1 MVQKHSKRYTTH
13 KGVKMQNDFTKAMEF
28 RHACKVFDDS
38 KKISDEDIRYIL
50 DMGILSPSSF
60 GMEPWKFL
68 VITNQE
74 LKESL
79 KPLCWNQVQ
88 ITSCSHLVVILA
100 KIEDI
105 KPNSPEVAKKFQRRG
120 LSDEMTQAYI
130 QKYTEF
136 LSPIVDDDSKLF
148 AWSAK
153 QTYIALNNMM
163 TAGATIGIDSC
174 PIEGFEQEN
183 VEKLLDI
190 DTTKYRVSVLLPFGY
205 RLNPQPKHLR
215 DSFEDVV
222 EFI

>member
-1 MVQKHSKRYTTH
+1 
-13 KGVKMQNDFTKAMEF
+13 MQNDFTKAMEF
-28 RHACKVFDDS
+28 RHACKVFDTS
-38 KKISDEDIRYIL
+38 KKISDKDIRYIL

-74 LKESL
+74 LKERL
-79 KPLCWNQVQ
+79 KPLCWNQAQ

-100 KIEDI
+100 KIADI
-105 KPNSPEVAKKFQRRG
+105 KPNSPEVTKKFQRRG
-120 LSDEMTQAYI
+120 LSKEMTQAYI

-136 LSPIVDDDSKLF
+136 LSPIVNDDNKLF
-148 AWSAK
+148 AWSTK
-153 QTYIALNNMM
+153 QTYIALSNMM
-163 TAGATIGIDSC
+163 SAAAFIGIDSC
-174 PIEGFEQEN
+174 PIEGFERDN
-183 VEKLLDI
+183 VENLLDI